1 MSRERDTQR
10 QRVYDAENAAGIN
23 PWVQTIPNADLQAW
37 VDSVL
42 DRRAIRSRWG
52 VRQVRVE
59 LTHGRGAHAYGTHTI
74 RASRA
79 ARNEYVLLHEIAHTL
94 THQRGYAGHGPEFC
108 GVLLFLVKTVMG
120 REAHAAL
127 LAQMR
132 ARKVKRSNAA
142 IPAVRTDV
150 PEPKAKRERK
160 QRAAMKEKAVKD
172 LHWLVREHGLTWAAV
187 ERLARQERLAAAA
200 RKRAAR

>member
-1 MSRERDTQR
+1 VSRERDTQR

-59 LTHGRGAHAYGTHTI
+59 LTHGRGAYARGSGLI
-74 RASRA
+74 RASRG

-94 THQRGYAGHGPEFC
+94 TSGRGYAAHGPEFC

-132 ARKVKRSNAA
+132 ARKVKRSNVA
-142 IPAVRTDV
+142 IPAVRKDV
-150 PEPKAKRERK
+150 PEPKAKRER
-160 QRAAMKEKAVKD
+160 QERAAMKEKAMRD
-172 LHWLVREHGLTWAAV
+172 LRWLVTNHGLSWAAI
-187 ERLARQERLAAAA
+187 ERVARQERLTAAA
-200 RKRAAR
+200 RKRATR